1 MGKRNKLEIFGDD
14 YDNSD
19 GTAIRDYIH
28 VSDLA
33 DIHVEIGNIY

>member
-1 MGKRNKLEIFGDD
+1 MI
-14 YDNSD
+14 S

-33 DIHVEIGNIY
+33 DIHVEIGKYLLKH